1 MSLETRDTPD
11 TPDTPDIASADGAVE
26 IADAALVASA
36 GIEPARVVEV
46 TPGGPGAVAGTQ
58 SAQPRRGG
66 LNDWRVLLAVFTLA
80 GVVESQAFGHLNAF
94 RPIFLQQLG
103 VPAAQIPTWTGIL
116 SALGFVI
123 GLPLLPFWGVWADRY
138 SRKLIIV
145 RSAYIE
151 GVLFTVAAFS
161 PNVWV
166 LAVAQLLGGFVFGNT
181 GVMLAMLADATPRK
195 RLGVAVGI
203 ASAGFPIGSSVGP
216 YIGGLVVQ
224 AYSVRVLLFGD
235 AVLSALMG
243 LALTLIVHEEAHI
256 VATGVRVTQMLRAA
270 VRDITASSVVSR
282 IFILYFLAMFGL
294 TLAQPFIPILL
305 QRLYHGP
312 IGQLPSMLGTTLTLA
327 GIAMALTTPLW
338 GRAGDLIG
346 RWRTLPICLAALVIG
361 VAAMGLAPSLLPLQ
375 VAIIGIGLFQGGVGT
390 TVVALLAL
398 LAPEERRASIL
409 NFSLLPSQLSWFVGP
424 IVGAGLSL
432 VSLRLP
438 FGVGALAM
446 LVALAF
452 ALWLARAAGRQ
463 AQGARAA

>member
-36 GIEPARVVEV
+36 GIEPAQVVEV